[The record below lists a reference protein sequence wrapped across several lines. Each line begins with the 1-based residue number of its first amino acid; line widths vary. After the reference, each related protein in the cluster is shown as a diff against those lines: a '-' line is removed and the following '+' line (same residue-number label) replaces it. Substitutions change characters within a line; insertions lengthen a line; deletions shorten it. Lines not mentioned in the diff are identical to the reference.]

1 MPARCLL
8 FLLSLFSL
16 LTLTEPLLAEERAPP
31 MRTLALVGSG
41 EVRAKPDIALINVG
55 VTIRAPTAREA
66 LMQNTTAMNDIV
78 DYLKQADVDAK
89 DIQTSSFTVNPAYVY
104 DNQGKEPPKI
114 VGYDVSNVLTLTV
127 RKLSALG
134 EILDRA
140 VSKGS
145 NQIFGIAFA
154 LADLQPLQDEAR
166 RRAVVD
172 ATRKAKLYAESTGV
186 SLGPIISI
194 YEQAQAPPVPMSMK
208 RMEVQD
214 AAVPIAEGEQVITS
228 QISISWE
235 IR

>member
-140 VSKGS
+140 S
-145 NQIFGIAFA
+145 
-154 LADLQPLQDEAR
+154 PLR
-166 RRAVVD
+166 LPTCNPCKMRRA
-172 ATRKAKLYAESTGV
+172 AAPSLMLRERPSSMRKARGFRSDQSYPSTNR
-186 SLGPIISI
+186 LRPLRF
-194 YEQAQAPPVPMSMK
+194 PC
-208 RMEVQD
+208 R
-214 AAVPIAEGEQVITS
+214 
-228 QISISWE
+228 
-235 IR
+235 